1 MNPVVHFELPYK
13 VGIRVQR
20 FYQEVFGWQTECLGP
35 KMGNYI
41 LATTALSDVKSGAPA
56 GAINGGFF
64 PFKPNWPDQCPS
76 FVIGVENIEESMKKV
91 IEMGGQVLGE
101 PYEIPR
107 TGLYVSFKDTEGNR
121 VSLLQ
126 PKEMTT

>member
-1 MNPVVHFELPYK
+1 MNPVIHFELPYK

-20 FYQEVFGWQTECLGP
+20 FYQEVFGWQTECLGSA
-35 KMGNYI
+35 MGDYI
-41 LATTALSDVKSGAPA
+41 LATTALTDVKPGTLA

-76 FVIGVENIEESMKKV
+76 FVIGVKDIETSMEKV
-91 IEMGGQVLGE
+91 TEMGGQILGK
-101 PYEIPR
+101 PHEIPG

-126 PKEMTT
+126 PIE